1 MLPLKKMHLTSLK
14 GIHIKDLCAWAYL
27 CHRGDMLRAKL
38 CVVKQL
44 KSSLHVFFVYFL
56 FFFFFIAV
64 LAQWITQTPFWSFVL
79 ICMTEHS
86 FTHWLHYCSVNC
98 LVSLQ
103 DQDKFSCGRF
113 RYSCVCPA
121 VTFDNDYCEKIYF
134 IEMEWID
141 KDILH
146 PNWVEFTHG
155 YRNVTCP
162 LQKHYKCHVNDMKT
176 KLCWDLRN

>member
-27 CHRGDMLRAKL
+27 CHRGDMLCAKL

-44 KSSLHVFFVYFL
+44 KRIFACVFCLFSFFL
-56 FFFFFIAV
+56 FFIAV

-86 FTHWLHYCSVNC
+86 FTHWLHYCSVNR